1 MPLLAFHPSRRRPV
15 RALLIALLVSFAA
28 TVPARAQSRAALELN
43 VVDAATG
50 RPVPGVRVEV
60 QGQHRAAQTDARGV
74 ALIRGI
80 PAGPQYV
87 KVLRLGYE
95 ASGVA
100 LQFSPGD
107 SLALDVNLAPASV
120 ALDPVVA
127 RVTATAAR
135 LRAHGFYE
143 RQQTG
148 FGKFKT
154 EQEIAPH
161 SHEPLY
167 VALQS
172 LTGVSM
178 AVVNG
183 ARGSGNLTEH
193 WAYSPRS
200 LASGMKQCYMTIYLD
215 GVQQTSFNLD
225 DIPTEIL
232 GAMEVYTSAAQ
243 IPAEYN
249 ATGSGCGVILLWTK
263 SGY

>member
-1 MPLLAFHPSRRRPV
+1 MSICAAAPV
-15 RALLIALLVSFAA
+15 V
-28 TVPARAQSRAALELN
+28 AQGGRAALELN
-43 VVDAATG
+43 IVDASTG
-50 RPVPGVRVEV
+50 QPVPGVRVEV
-60 QGQHRAAQTDARGV
+60 TGQHRAAQTDGRGV
-74 ALIRGI
+74 AVLRGI

-87 KVLRLGYE
+87 KVLRMGYE

-135 LRAHGFYE
+135 LRAHGFYD
-143 RQQTG
+143 RQNTG
-148 FGKFKT
+148 FGKFAT
-154 EQEIAPH
+154 EREIGPH
-161 SHEPLY
+161 ANQPLY
-167 VALQS
+167 VALQT
-172 LTGVSM
+172 LTGVSV
-178 AVVNG
+178 ATVNG
-183 ARGSGNLTEH
+183 AEHSGNLTEH
-193 WAYSPRS
+193 WVYSPRS

-215 GVQQTSFNLD
+215 GVRQTSYNLD

-232 GAMEVYTSAAQ
+232 GAMEVYTSASQ

-249 ATGSGCGVILLWTK
+249 ATGSGCGVVLLWTK